1 MIDRSLLYLA
11 ARQSLG
17 GMKYRLTRL
26 KNPRY
31 LVPAALAIFY
41 FWMTF
46 GFTGLRDSESAPR
59 EVGPVL
65 RLFVGPGVGMLFAMM
80 WTFSPAR
87 PAPAFS
93 RAEASQLFMLPISRR
108 SLITYRLLRPQLSF
122 LMLSGFAALGASRSA
137 DINPAFAAGGA
148 WLMVNLLA
156 LNAMAASL
164 ACNRMKRRGVPTLLQ
179 AWPGILIAAWV
190 LLPLILNWRPFQ
202 FHEEP
207 PIPWLRE
214 RMTGGLAA
222 TLHWPL
228 IQLGNI
234 VGATDL
240 RMFGVGVA
248 AAAVAALLLFALS
261 MLLVSP
267 FEEEALKIAEAGGRK
282 LDAMK
287 RGGGAAGLRLSRLK
301 KVRSTRL
308 PLKPTGSRWRALF
321 WQTLV
326 AEWRVGTW
334 KLATTLAG
342 LMLGFAF
349 FSDNLGDTETL
360 ATMVLM
366 LSIAFGSMMLLM
378 VPRMMATG
386 LHTDLRFLPV
396 LKGLPIRGVDLLR
409 GKVRAGALLACA
421 PVFTLVAAMAQCAY
435 HLSGSVIASGGRD
448 FMPEMGSG
456 VVGAIPLV
464 PAIAMTLIALESSA
478 VLLFPAWMT
487 SMQSEPGFET
497 IGRNILSLLVR
508 MVVGSIMLVPAVLI
522 GGIAG
527 GIGYAAGG
535 VQAALIAGGWVGA
548 AALVGEVELLML
560 VMGKRFDAMDASPES
575 A

>member
-1 MIDRSLLYLA
+1 
-11 ARQSLG
+11 
-17 GMKYRLTRL
+17 
-26 KNPRY
+26 
-31 LVPAALAIFY
+31 
-41 FWMTF
+41 
-46 GFTGLRDSESAPR
+46 
-59 EVGPVL
+59 
-65 RLFVGPGVGMLFAMM
+65 
-80 WTFSPAR
+80 
-87 PAPAFS
+87 
-93 RAEASQLFMLPISRR
+93 
-108 SLITYRLLRPQLSF
+108 
-122 LMLSGFAALGASRSA
+122 
-137 DINPAFAAGGA
+137 
-148 WLMVNLLA
+148 
-156 LNAMAASL
+156 
-164 ACNRMKRRGVPTLLQ
+164 
-179 AWPGILIAAWV
+179 
-190 LLPLILNWRPFQ
+190 
-202 FHEEP
+202 
-207 PIPWLRE
+207 
-214 RMTGGLAA
+214 
-222 TLHWPL
+222 
-228 IQLGNI
+228 
-234 VGATDL
+234 
-240 RMFGVGVA
+240 
-248 AAAVAALLLFALS
+248 
-261 MLLVSP
+261 
-267 FEEEALKIAEAGGRK
+267 
-282 LDAMK
+282 
-287 RGGGAAGLRLSRLK
+287 
-301 KVRSTRL
+301 
-308 PLKPTGSRWRALF
+308 
-321 WQTLV
+321 
-326 AEWRVGTW
+326 
-334 KLATTLAG
+334 
-342 LMLGFAF
+342 
-349 FSDNLGDTETL
+349 
-360 ATMVLM
+360 MVLM